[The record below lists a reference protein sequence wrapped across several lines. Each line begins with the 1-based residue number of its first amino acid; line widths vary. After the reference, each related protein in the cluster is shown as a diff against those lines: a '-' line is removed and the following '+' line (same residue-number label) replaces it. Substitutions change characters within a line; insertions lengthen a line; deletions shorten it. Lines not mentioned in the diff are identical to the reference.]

1 MKSATSKRKSHS
13 PLISP
18 QRAFSLNPDKNI
30 LFEKDEIVE
39 SKEKQVNLYEE
50 NLLSDFNLKAEEE
63 KKGRFSKAIQLLNN
77 LYKNKKEKNDPSY
90 YEIKSVKT
98 IVLNNSIQNSDNSFN
113 NDNESDK
120 GSRAPKSD
128 SEDNEERKSVRI
140 QSRNIQ
146 TSINLN
152 VEPTKASVFRKNK
165 NLSVKTLV
173 STKMLTSVHLINPDN
188 EQKRGG
194 RIIKKT
200 TTLINNDSPLQFSPV
215 KKRPSQKE
223 VKNLFKKTNV
233 VEKLSSLRKK
243 KKPAMPQT
251 FLQTSFLEK
260 EVQDVRQYHSIGVE
274 INYPN
279 LLKDKNIMSKSF
291 LNNNINLSRNTTFSK
306 RLQEKMKRQMDN
318 YEENEKELSEN
329 EKTWLRCDFN
339 SKNSC
344 RCLIY

>member
-1 MKSATSKRKSHS
+1 MKSATSNRKSQS

-18 QRAFSLNPDKNI
+18 HRAFSLTPDKNI
-30 LFEKDEIVE
+30 IFEKDEILE
-39 SKEKQVNLYEE
+39 SKEKQMNLSEE
-50 NLLSDFNLKAEEE
+50 KLLSDFHFKAEEE
-63 KKGRFSKAIQLLNN
+63 KKIKFSKALQLLNN
-77 LYKNKKEKNDPSY
+77 LYKNKKQKNDPSY

-98 IVLNNSIQNSDNSFN
+98 INMNNSIQNSDNSFN
-113 NDNESDK
+113 DNESEK
-120 GSRAPKSD
+120 GSRAPRSD

-165 NLSVKTLV
+165 NLSVKTMV
-173 STKMLTSVHLINPDN
+173 SANMLTSVHLINPEKN
-188 EQKRGG
+188 EEKRS

-215 KKRPSQKE
+215 KKKINQKE
-223 VKNLFKKTNV
+223 LTNLFKKNSV
-233 VEKLSSLRKK
+233 VEKLQSLRKK
-243 KKPAMPQT
+243 KKSLMPQT
-251 FLQTSFLEK
+251 FLKTSFLEK
-260 EVQDVRQYHSIGVE
+260 EVQDVRQYHRVGVE
-274 INYPN
+274 INYPD

-291 LNNNINLSRNTTFSK
+291 SNNNISLSRNTTFSK
-306 RLQEKMKRQMDN
+306 RLQEKMKRQIQN
-318 YEENEKELSEN
+318 HEENEKELSEN
-329 EKTWLRCDFN
+329 EKSWLRCDFN